1 MKKILLASVTVLSLA
16 APTFAQTA
24 ENGLPKEIRDEVSMV
39 APGVDFAALTPQQ
52 VTALSML
59 SQNKA
64 NGTVNADDRAAYIR
78 VVLGWQS

>member
-1 MKKILLASVTVLSLA
+1 MKKLILASVMALSVA
-16 APTFAQTA
+16 GPTFAQTA
-24 ENGLPKEIRDEVSMV
+24 ENGLPREIRDEVSMV

-78 VVLGWQS
+78 VVLGWQA